1 MLQVSQ
7 LFIYPIKSLGGI
19 AVASARVTD
28 RGLQYDRRWMLV
40 NADNGFITQRTVPSM
55 ALIRVA
61 VGDDGL
67 QVTSGLHP
75 DPLFVPF
82 LPTGAC
88 FGEVYVWEDTCM
100 GQFVSNEADAWFS
113 AALGLCCRLVYMPD
127 DTMRPTDPAYAPEGM
142 ITSFADA
149 FPFLLIGE
157 ASLDDL
163 NNRLERAL
171 PMDRFRPNIVFTGGN
186 PYQEDELS
194 TFTIRDIRFRGV
206 KPCARC
212 PIPTIDQST
221 AERGKE
227 PLRTLARYRMWDNKV
242 YFGQNLIHQG
252 IGEIAVGDELLP
264 DIH

>member
-7 LFIYPIKSLGGI
+7 LIIYPIKSLGG
-19 AVASARVTD
+19 VSLERSQVTD
-28 RGLQYDRRWMLV
+28 RGLRFDRRWMLV

-61 VGDDGL
+61 LGPDGL
-67 QVTSGLHP
+67 QVTSMLHP
-75 DPLFVPF
+75 DPLFVPYR
-82 LPTGAC
+82 PMGTC
-88 FGEVYVWEDTCM
+88 FGEVYVWEDTCRA
-100 GQFVSNEADAWFS
+100 QFVSAEADGWFS
-113 AALGLCCRLVYMPD
+113 AALQLPCRLVYMPD
-127 DTMRPTDPAYAPEGM
+127 ETARATDPAYAPEGM

-163 NNRLERAL
+163 NSRLEQAV
-171 PMDRFRPNIVFTGGN
+171 PMDRFRPNIIFTGGS
-186 PYQEDELS
+186 PYQEDELGEFS
-194 TFTIRDIRFRGV
+194 IRDIRFQGV

-212 PIPTIDQST
+212 PIPTIDQAT

-227 PLRTLARYRMWDNKV
+227 PLRTLAGYRMRNNKV

-252 IGEIAVGDELLP
+252 LGEIAVGDELV
-264 DIH
+264 IR